1 MSGLYIFPDDVRRA
15 LEAQPI
21 ALVYD
26 QYIDGKVVPLLVSDG
41 FCQLVGMPRDKVMAW
56 FTESQFER
64 VHPDDAGSLKRIGDA
79 FARHR
84 GDYNVLFRARHSDG
98 YHYLHAIGK
107 WQTMPD
113 GTELAL
119 LCYSDVSQS
128 KEEIARMTERYRLF
142 QQDAFYTDALTGLP
156 NINYLRQFG
165 EERVHA
171 LRVEGKTPMLI
182 YSDVNAM
189 RFYNTQYG
197 LARGDELLRLI
208 GQALGEVFPDGLV
221 TRAADDHFVVLDA
234 YPGEAEAKARILA
247 LNERVKASAF
257 GATTGIQAGIFAFE
271 ANSALT
277 AALDHAKSAQK
288 RIGSDL
294 NQSVRIFSREAES
307 HDWQERYILDS
318 FPGAL
323 QSGFIKVYY
332 QGIDR
337 LETGKCAGFE
347 ALARWVD
354 PVRGIISPGEF
365 IPVLE
370 KYHLL
375 YKLDLYMMEQV
386 CREIPIRME
395 NKYPPLPVTI
405 NFAAQDFDYIDVP
418 AALNEIYARHGIE
431 QYVPKDFFVVEI
443 TEQDIATA
451 TERFHEAM
459 RELKRSGFRLWL
471 DDFGS
476 GYSSLN
482 VFSKFD
488 IDLIKFDMDLLR
500 NLDDHGGLNRRI
512 ITALAGVARES
523 GIHTLVEGME
533 TEEQRQFLKEAGIE
547 LAQGYLFH
555 RPEPLDSFLYRL
567 HTGHAVGECETDEE
581 RDRYRKR

>member
-1 MSGLYIFPDDVRRA
+1 MSGLYIFPDDVRRV

-41 FCQLVGMPRDKVMAW
+41 FCQLVGKPRDMAMAW
-56 FTESQFER
+56 FAESQFER
-64 VHPDDAGSLKRIGDA
+64 VHPDDVGSLKRISDA
-79 FARHR
+79 FARHE
-84 GDYNVLFRARHSDG
+84 GDYNMLFRARHPDG

-107 WQTMPD
+107 WQIMPD

-182 YSDVNAM
+182 YCDVNAM

-221 TRAADDHFVVLDA
+221 TRASDDHFVVLDA

-247 LNERVKASAF
+247 LNERVKTSAF

-418 AALNEIYARHGIE
+418 AALNEIYARYEIGK
-431 QYVPKDFFVVEI
+431 YVPKDFFVVEI

>member
-1 MSGLYIFPDDVRRA
+1 MSGLYIFPDDVRRV

-41 FCQLVGMPRDKVMAW
+41 FCQLVGKPRDMAMAW
-56 FTESQFER
+56 FAESQFER
-64 VHPDDAGSLKRIGDA
+64 VHPDDVGSLKRISDA
-79 FARHR
+79 FARHQ
-84 GDYNVLFRARHSDG
+84 GDYNVLFRARHPDG

-107 WQTMPD
+107 WQIMPD

-128 KEEIARMTERYRLF
+128 KEEIVRMTERYRLF

-221 TRAADDHFVVLDA
+221 TRASDDHFVVLDA

-247 LNERVKASAF
+247 LNERVKTSAF

>member
-1 MSGLYIFPDDVRRA
+1 MSELYIFPEDVRRA
-15 LEAQPI
+15 LEAQPL

-41 FCQLVGMPRDKVMAW
+41 FCQLVGKPRDMAMAW
-56 FTESQFER
+56 FAESQFER
-64 VHPDDAGSLKRIGDA
+64 VHPDDVGNLKRISDA
-79 FARHR
+79 FARHE
-84 GDYNVLFRARHSDG
+84 GDYNVLFRTRHADG

-113 GTELAL
+113 GTKLAL
-119 LCYSDVSQS
+119 ISYSDVSRS
-128 KEEIARMTERYRLF
+128 KEEIAQMTERYRLF
-142 QQDAFYTDALTGLP
+142 QQDAFYTDSMTGLP

-197 LARGDELLRLI
+197 LARGDELIRLI
-208 GQALGEVFPDGLV
+208 GQALGEAFPEGLV
-221 TRAADDHFVVLDA
+221 TRAADDHFVVLSA
-234 YPGEAEAKARILA
+234 YPGEAETKARILA
-247 LNERVKASAF
+247 LNERVKALAF
-257 GATTGIQAGIFAFE
+257 GATAGIQAGVYAFE
-271 ANSALT
+271 ANSTLT

-294 NQSVRIFSREAES
+294 NQPVRIFSREAES
-307 HDWQERYILDS
+307 RDWQERYILDS

-323 QSGFIKVYY
+323 QGGFIKVYY

-365 IPVLE
+365 IPVLA

-395 NKYPPLPVTI
+395 NRYPPLPVTL

-418 AALNEIYARHGIE
+418 AALNEIYDRHEIAK
-431 QYVPKDFFVVEI
+431 YVPKDFFIVEI

-451 TERFHEAM
+451 TDRFHEAL

-500 NLDDHGGLNRRI
+500 NLDDHDGLNRRI
-512 ITALAGVARES
+512 ITALTSVARES

-533 TEEQRQFLKEAGIE
+533 TEEQRQFLKEAGVE

-581 RDRYRKR
+581 RARYGKR

>member
-1 MSGLYIFPDDVRRA
+1 MSGLYIFPDDVRRV

-41 FCQLVGMPRDKVMAW
+41 FCQLVGKPRDMAMAW
-56 FTESQFER
+56 FAESQFER
-64 VHPDDAGSLKRIGDA
+64 VHPDDVGSLKRISDA
-79 FARHR
+79 FARHE
-84 GDYNVLFRARHSDG
+84 GDYNMLFRARHPDG

-107 WQTMPD
+107 WQIMPD

-128 KEEIARMTERYRLF
+128 KEEIARMIESYRLF
-142 QQDAFYTDALTGLP
+142 QQDAFYTDTLTGLP

-182 YSDVNAM
+182 YCDVNAM

-221 TRAADDHFVVLDA
+221 TRASDDHFVVLDA

-247 LNERVKASAF
+247 LNERVKTSAF

-581 RDRYRKR
+581 RDRYRRR